1 MIATLKKFFD
11 FCAEKNR
18 RMFYHTLLIGV
29 LIAVCE
35 ACKFPAIYLVL
46 DGFLEDTISG
56 SRILTGFLIL
66 LISVIFE
73 SFLRARSTM
82 LQCKAG
88 YRECAGKRIEIA
100 EHLRYLP
107 MGYFNENSLGEITT
121 ITTNVMEQLGD
132 VATRVVMLTT
142 QGILNT
148 AIIVLLILVFDWRI
162 GLICL
167 AGIAIFAFINHAMRK
182 ANAETAAK
190 KVEVDTKVISCV
202 LEYIQGISEVKAYNM
217 IGSSRKKLDDTIRMA
232 GDTNTEMEMICNR
245 YIPFQNIV
253 MKLTGVAILI
263 ASIGFY
269 LNGTMELL
277 TAVIMMIMSF
287 MVFAGLE
294 TMGAY
299 SALLRVVDLCVDRGR
314 EVLNLEPMDISGEA
328 YAPKTNNI
336 EAAGID
342 FAYDKKKIIDN
353 VSLSIPEKTTAAFV
367 GPSGGG
373 KTTLCHV
380 IARFW
385 DVDKGT
391 VRLDGKNVKD
401 YSMDSLMENFSF
413 VFQNVYLFHDTIA
426 NNIRF
431 GRPDVSM
438 DEVMAAAKKA
448 CCHDFIMAL
457 PDGYDTII
465 GENGAS
471 LSGGEKQRIS
481 IARAIMKDAPVIIL
495 DEATANVDPENEKDL
510 MEAIEALTKEKTI
523 LMIAHRLK
531 TVRNADQIFVVDK
544 GRIAQRG
551 THDELMKQD
560 GIYRRFVDSRRQ
572 AIGWKIGAER
582 RIAEKHCL
590 PKK

>member
-1 MIATLKKFFD
+1 MIATLKRFFD

-18 RMFYHTLLIGV
+18 RMFYRTLVIGV

-35 ACKFPAIYLVL
+35 ACKFPAIYLTL
-46 DGFLEDTISG
+46 DGFLAGTISG
-56 SRILTGFLIL
+56 GRILTGFLIL

-73 SFLRARSTM
+73 SVLRGRSTM
-82 LQCKAG
+82 LQCRAG

-121 ITTNVMEQLGD
+121 ITTNFMEQLGD

-148 AIIVLLILVFDWRI
+148 AIIVLLILAFDWRI

-167 AGIAIFAFINHAMRK
+167 TGIAIFACINHAMRK
-182 ANAETAAK
+182 ANAEMSVK
-190 KVEVDTKVISCV
+190 KVEVDTRVISSV

-217 IGSSRKKLDDTIRMA
+217 IGVSRKKLDDTIRMA
-232 GDTNTEMEMICNR
+232 GETNTKMEMICNR

-253 MKLTGVAILI
+253 MKLTGVAVLI
-263 ASIGFY
+263 SSIGFY
-269 LNGTMELL
+269 LTGSMELL
-277 TAVIMMIMSF
+277 TAIIMMIMSF
-287 MVFAGLE
+287 QVFSGLE
-294 TMGAY
+294 AMGSY
-299 SALLRVVDLCVDRGR
+299 SSLLRAVDLCVERGE
-314 EVLNLEPMDISGEA
+314 EVLSLEPMDISGED
-328 YAPKTNNI
+328 YEPKSDNI
-336 EAAGID
+336 EVDGID
-342 FAYDKKKIIDN
+342 FAYDKKKIIDD
-353 VSLSIPEKTTAAFV
+353 VSLKVPMKTTAAFV

-373 KTTLCHV
+373 KTTLCHL

-391 VRLDGKNVKD
+391 VKFDGKNVKE
-401 YSMDSLMENFSF
+401 YSVDSLMENFSF

-426 NNIRF
+426 DNIRF
-431 GRPDVSM
+431 GRPEAPMEDVI
-438 DEVMAAAKKA
+438 AAAKKA

-457 PDGYDTII
+457 PDGYDTMI

-510 MEAIEALTKEKTI
+510 MEAIHALTEEKTI

-544 GRIAQRG
+544 GRIVQRG
-551 THDELMKQD
+551 THDELVKQD

-572 AIGWKIGAER
+572 AIGWKIG
-582 RIAEKHCL
+582 
-590 PKK
+590 